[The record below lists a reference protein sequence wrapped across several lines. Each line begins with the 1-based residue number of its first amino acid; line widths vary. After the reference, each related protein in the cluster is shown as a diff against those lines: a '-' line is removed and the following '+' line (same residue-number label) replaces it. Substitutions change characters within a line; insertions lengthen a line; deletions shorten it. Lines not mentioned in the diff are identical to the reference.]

1 MFTPSG
7 AHWRAKALA
16 DARQAFN
23 GILRDMITSY
33 LNQ

>member
-1 MFTPSG
+1 MFAPSG

-23 GILRDMITSY
+23 GILRDMIASY
-33 LNQ
+33 SNR